1 MPCGQVTSANAVLS
15 PSLRSASWEAGL
27 TRQWGHCANLCDSG
41 GSSAVLLRAAE
52 PWEPAVRQGVPVQSK
67 GRVPFSRDW
76 YILGASTGFL
86 RSNSSAPASGLST
99 GASDASASP
108 KFQAQHTQQ

>member
-1 MPCGQVTSANAVLS
+1 M
-15 PSLRSASWEAGL
+15 
-27 TRQWGHCANLCDSG
+27 
-41 GSSAVLLRAAE
+41 
-52 PWEPAVRQGVPVQSK
+52 QSK

-99 GASDASASP
+99 GSPDASASP

>member
-1 MPCGQVTSANAVLS
+1 MS
-15 PSLRSASWEAGL
+15 
-27 TRQWGHCANLCDSG
+27 
-41 GSSAVLLRAAE
+41 LLR
-52 PWEPAVRQGVPVQSK
+52 GGMPVQSK

-99 GASDASASP
+99 GGSDPAVSP
-108 KFQAQHTQQ
+108 RFQAQHTQQ

>member
-1 MPCGQVTSANAVLS
+1 M
-15 PSLRSASWEAGL
+15 
-27 TRQWGHCANLCDSG
+27 
-41 GSSAVLLRAAE
+41 
-52 PWEPAVRQGVPVQSK
+52 QSK

-99 GASDASASP
+99 GGSDAAASP
-108 KFQAQHTQQ
+108 RFQAQHTQQ